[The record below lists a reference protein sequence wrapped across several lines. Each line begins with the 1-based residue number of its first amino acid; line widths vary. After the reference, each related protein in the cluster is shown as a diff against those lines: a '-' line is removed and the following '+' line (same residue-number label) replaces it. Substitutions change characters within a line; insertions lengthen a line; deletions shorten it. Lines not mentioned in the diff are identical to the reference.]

1 MCVCNVQLLY
11 LQLIPDKQV
20 SNPQVILNL
29 ASFRSL
35 QVLIV
40 SRGGYKCSLVCVS
53 SVCGDGV
60 CVGRVCVGCVCMSVW
75 MCGNVLNM

>member
-1 MCVCNVQLLY
+1 MCVCVCVCVYVPNVCVCNVQLLY

-53 SVCGDGV
+53 SVCGEGV
-60 CVGRVCVGCVCMSVW
+60 
-75 MCGNVLNM
+75 